1 MSRDEL
7 NARELDELAA
17 LDRILARE
25 PVGEEHLELAA
36 LVDSVRAGAPTI
48 TPDFAERLD
57 ARLEA
62 LRQPRR
68 LRRLRG
74 ARTRVRRLAF
84 AGGGLVAAA
93 VAFTIVISSGVF
105 GGGSSQNAPRAL
117 HNFSGAAVATPAAP
131 ATTGGAASAT
141 PRAAVGASASAPATL
156 LGPQALPVGG
166 AGRLVERRSTLTLA
180 TTPATLQAVANQIVT
195 ATEQEGG
202 VVANSSVAVQGSA
215 SYANFELQVPS
226 GHLAPLISTLS
237 GLAGVRGLNQT
248 TRDITDGYD
257 KERALLAD
265 REAERASLLK
275 QLATAAT
282 AASETSLQ
290 RQLNRVEA
298 RIAAEHHTIDMLLT
312 EGHTAVLYVNVV
324 PGASA
329 KHSTVGPLGTA
340 FNRAL
345 HALEEILA
353 LALIAL
359 AIALPFALCALALW
373 WAASGIRQRARER
386 AMRTA

>member
-1 MSRDEL
+1 VVSRDEL

-68 LRRLRG
+68 LRRLRD

-131 ATTGGAASAT
+131 GGAASAT

-329 KHSTVGPLGTA
+329 KHSTVGPLGSA